1 MDHAQPAA
9 DDSTSARNSS
19 DGDNTTRA
27 ARSADIAARV
37 ASIASDHMDV
47 WTSQWERWHTRAA
60 EKRVWSAEDVV
71 GDHTDLF
78 EHLTPIVEQSI
89 DLTIEFLRPWAKAFP
104 SNRPAPPPTDD

>member
-1 MDHAQPAA
+1 MDDAQPGPEAGNTS
-9 DDSTSARNSS
+9 DDDTAR
-19 DGDNTTRA
+19 G

-47 WTSQWERWHTRAA
+47 WTSQWGRWHTRAT

-104 SNRPAPPPTDD
+104 SSRPAPPAADD